1 MNPNEEPI
9 DFHFDLRHM
18 LAWRPPRLR
27 FDPIEE
33 AHFDNA
39 RGPARLTHFIV
50 SGAIALL
57 AYLLFLL
64 ADQRMIPDVYDL
76 AFKARVYWFTPVALI
91 LFTLGIFFRRFVLLL
106 PPSVVEFNL
115 MMTGVAAALTMGW
128 LLMHSHSPHAGM
140 YTAGLVPI
148 VVYGNL
154 VQRFRFRYALIFS
167 ILTIGVSVVCA
178 VSRHGRSLPYDVL
191 DIPLV
196 LLVTLISSYTLVMNY
211 RLELEERRRFQW
223 SVRAGALYK
232 KLSASRAELDL
243 MARRDP
249 LTGVPN
255 RRHFDEYLHD
265 QWDEAAEQDDEL
277 ALLLMDVDHF
287 KAFNDRYG
295 HPAGDQCLRH
305 VAEILHKTVPPE
317 KGCVARWGGEEF
329 ILALPGMNAEQAQV
343 MGLALC
349 HAVLSSGLRH
359 EGSTTAGS
367 VTLSVG
373 VAVVRPARGD
383 VSVDGLIAQADA
395 ALYRAKREGR
405 NRCVLAE
412 TEATSWTAAV
422 PA

>member
-1 MNPNEEPI
+1 MKEEPI

-18 LAWRPPRLR
+18 LAWRPPSLR
-27 FDPIEE
+27 FDDIEE
-33 AHFDNA
+33 AHFNHVC
-39 RGPARLTHFIV
+39 GPARLNHFIM

-76 AFKARVYWFTPVALI
+76 AFKVRVYWFTPAAAVLFIFAL
-91 LFTLGIFFRRFVLLL
+91 GARKFVLLL
-106 PPSVVEFNL
+106 PWAFIETCL
-115 MMTGVAAALTMGW
+115 MMTGVTAALTMGW
-128 LLMHSHSPHAGM
+128 LLTHSSSAYAGM

-154 VQRFRFRYALIFS
+154 AQRFRFKFAFVFS
-167 ILTIGVSVVCA
+167 AITIGVSIVCA
-178 VSRHGRSLPYDVL
+178 ASRYGKSLPYDVF

-196 LLVTLISSYTLVMNY
+196 LLVSLIAGYTLVMNY
-211 RLELEERRRFQW
+211 RIELEERRRFQW
-223 SVRAGALYK
+223 AIRASELHK
-232 KLSASRAELDL
+232 KLSASREQLDI
-243 MARRDP
+243 MSRRDP

-255 RRHFDEYLHD
+255 RRHFDEYVRE
-265 QWDEAAEQDDEL
+265 QWDAMAQQDGQL
-277 ALLLMDVDHF
+277 GLLLMDVDHF

-305 VAEILHKTVPPE
+305 VAEVLQKTVPAD

-329 ILALPGMNAEQAQV
+329 IVALPGMNAEQTHV

-349 HAVLSSGLRH
+349 HAVMASGLRH
-359 EGSTTAGS
+359 EGSTTS
-367 VTLSVG
+367 PCVTLSVG
-373 VAVVRPARGD
+373 ATVARPARGD
-383 VSVDGLIAQADA
+383 TSVDGLIAQADA

-405 NRCVLAE
+405 NRCVQAE
-412 TEATSWTAAV
+412 PEAV